1 LMEPLSVA
9 EATRRVMN
17 SHVSL
22 LDALRLGVVNYSSLA
37 EHIKPEV
44 EKQVGRKVSVD
55 AVKMALIRFSD
66 ELSETYECIEKKI
79 SDILCRSVL
88 ELKNDLVV
96 VVLRPDAFIRLLPK
110 LPGLMEKARLI
121 QITQGT
127 DTFTVVLDLTLLREL
142 RQTVGDRGIVE
153 VIDDQ
158 SCIIL
163 ISPPEI
169 TKTPG
174 VISYI
179 THLIASRGINI
190 TQIVSCHTDTIFI
203 VNREDALKTYS
214 TIEHQIL
221 LLRKTK

>member
-1 LMEPLSVA
+1 MMESLSVA

-44 EKQVGRKVSVD
+44 EKQVGRRVSVD

-142 RQTVGDRGIVE
+142 RQAVGDRGIVE

>member
-1 LMEPLSVA
+1 
-9 EATRRVMN
+9 
-17 SHVSL
+17 
-22 LDALRLGVVNYSSLA
+22 
-37 EHIKPEV
+37 
-44 EKQVGRKVSVD
+44 
-55 AVKMALIRFSD
+55 MALIRFSD

-79 SDILCRSVL
+79 ADILCRSVL
-88 ELKNDLVV
+88 ELKNDLAV

-110 LPGLMEKARLI
+110 LPGLMERARLI

-142 RQTVGDRGIVE
+142 RQAVGDRGIVE
-153 VIDDQ
+153 LIDDQ

-163 ISPPEI
+163 ISPREI

-179 THLIASRGINI
+179 THLIASKGINI

-214 TIEHQIL
+214 TIAVSYTHL
-221 LLRKTK
+221 TLPTN